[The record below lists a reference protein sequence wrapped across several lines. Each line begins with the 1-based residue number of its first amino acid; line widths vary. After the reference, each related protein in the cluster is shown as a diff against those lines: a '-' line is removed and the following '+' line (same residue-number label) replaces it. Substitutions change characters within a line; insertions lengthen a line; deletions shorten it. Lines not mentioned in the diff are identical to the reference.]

1 MATLAA
7 EILFPTHLSLREGS
21 ALIPS
26 EETLSHPSQ
35 RILNNSLD
43 YAIGIS
49 LLIWLSQPRTQA
61 FHSKFYFCDFGEQS
75 KLQDKMWNETLELSQ
90 LVTPKYSNALLWLGG
105 IMVLPPPSL
114 AEAANSG
121 GHK

>member
-49 LLIWLSQPRTQA
+49 LLTGS
-61 FHSKFYFCDFGEQS
+61 S
-75 KLQDKMWNETLELSQ
+75 
-90 LVTPKYSNALLWLGG
+90 
-105 IMVLPPPSL
+105 
-114 AEAANSG
+114 
-121 GHK
+121 